1 MSKPV
6 DEGFLPGI
14 QTLGDRPSR
23 CNRGRWAVVRTGWV
37 GGAGH
42 RMVPFRGSR
51 ATLLDWNPGWS
62 PGIGCRTGPEA
73 PTPPQI
79 KSSSQVRSNPVDVNS
94 YRDHRLHNPT
104 ARGLLSHIKRVRGR
118 GRSDNVDILTPSRAS
133 ERTDRIL
140 ECEVGVAWSFRT
152 SASSERCIP
161 MAHAIVAVAKLLRR
175 SNEAVEWAAS
185 SLDIIDRPAWRTSP
199 RSRPLISEKAF

>member
-1 MSKPV
+1 MEPTTRGTVCSRVMSKPV

-23 CNRGRWAVVRTGWV
+23 CNRGRWAV
-37 GGAGH
+37 
-42 RMVPFRGSR
+42 
-51 ATLLDWNPGWS
+51 
-62 PGIGCRTGPEA
+62 
-73 PTPPQI
+73 
-79 KSSSQVRSNPVDVNS
+79 S

-133 ERTDRIL
+133 ERTDRSRWIDEGCDGCNLRNRWVEISWFSKSPSMATSFYLRNSSKLPFLFPVL
-140 ECEVGVAWSFRT
+140 ECGVGVAWSFRT

-185 SLDIIDRPAWRTSP
+185 SLDTIDRPAWRTSP